1 MPNENNERRPMLHKG
16 QVYSKSVTKRSGG
29 GEKTFGRSFDEALS
43 HITTSLEATLNTVA
57 SLPQEHR
64 LPNEFV
70 FCIRM
75 DPDFTAKS
83 YYPDTFLRAFDKA
96 GAITEVGSRKW
107 IEDLETEE
115 AQEEGVRRE
124 GKLLFIRSNQETLT
138 GFVNSLKSDGKRVV
152 SLHDVL
158 PPLELLQ
165 FLG

>member
-1 MPNENNERRPMLHKG
+1 MNADQCCIRG
-16 QVYSKSVTKRSGG
+16 QVYSKSVTKKSGG
-29 GEKTFGRSFDEALS
+29 GEKTYSRSFDEALS
-43 HITTSLEATLNTVA
+43 HITTSLESTLDTVS

-83 YYPDTFLRAFDKA
+83 YYPESFLRAFDKA

-107 IEDLETEE
+107 TEDLETDEDQ
-115 AQEEGVRRE
+115 ALKATRE

-138 GFVNSLKSDGKRVV
+138 GFVNSLKNGGVTFN
-152 SLHDVL
+152 
-158 PPLELLQ
+158 ENIAE
-165 FLG
+165 

>member
-29 GEKTFGRSFDEALS
+29 GEKIFSRSFDEALNN
-43 HITTSLEATLNTVA
+43 ITTSLQSTLDTVA

-107 IEDLETEE
+107 IEDPETDE
-115 AQEEGVRRE
+115 AHEKVVARE

-138 GFVNSLKSDGKRVV
+138 GFVNSLKNGGGT
-152 SLHDVL
+152 
-158 PPLELLQ
+158 
-165 FLG
+165 FN

>member
-16 QVYSKSVTKRSGG
+16 QVYSKSVTKKSGG
-29 GEKTFGRSFDEALS
+29 GEKTFSRSFDEALS
-43 HITTSLEATLNTVA
+43 HITTSLESTLETVA
-57 SLPQEHR
+57 SLPEELR

-107 IEDLETEE
+107 TEDVETNEE
-115 AQEEGVRRE
+115 LDSKTLRE
-124 GKLLFIRSNQETLT
+124 GKLQ
-138 GFVNSLKSDGKRVV
+138 D
-152 SLHDVL
+152 
-158 PPLELLQ
+158 
-165 FLG
+165 